1 MQVLN
6 LKGRSSFM
14 ALKNK
19 IKYSFFLREDET
31 HTTTI
36 LWINQVKH
44 DYNNG
49 VTFYQIICR

>member
-49 VTFYQIICR
+49 VTFYLIIYR